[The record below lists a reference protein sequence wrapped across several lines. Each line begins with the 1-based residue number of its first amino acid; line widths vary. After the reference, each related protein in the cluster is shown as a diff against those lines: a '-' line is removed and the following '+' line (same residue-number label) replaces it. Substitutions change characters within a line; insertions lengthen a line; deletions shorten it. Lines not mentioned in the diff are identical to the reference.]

1 MGEIVFWIF
10 IFGGGTILTDF
21 LSNLHKQK
29 MKKIEIQALAEANR
43 AKELEIIAK
52 YGKSYFE
59 NKDVIQERLFES
71 ALGDNIRI
79 DNNAQKDILKSYEEG
94 KEF

>member
-52 YGKSYFE
+52 YGQNYFD
-59 NKDVIQERLFES
+59 NKNIIQDRLFES
-71 ALGDNIRI
+71 AIGDNIRI
-79 DNNAQKDILKSYEEG
+79 DNKAQQDILKSYEEG
-94 KEF
+94 KEI